1 MNRRIL
7 AVGVALAA
15 VCAPVRAADF
25 TTQAALPDA
34 RLDQVRGGFDA
45 GGGLVASLSLSR
57 TVSIDGQPVVV
68 NSVSIPNVAN
78 MTTAQATALSDAMR
92 ATVVTNGSGGVST
105 DLGTSSGALVI
116 QNSLNNQAISATTS
130 IDASVNSA
138 RMLQNLRL
146 AEAVQDATIQ
156 FRGN

>member
-1 MNRRIL
+1 MKRRIL
-7 AVGVALAA
+7 AVGMALAA

-34 RLDQVRGGFDA
+34 RLDEVRGGFDI
-45 GGGLVASLSLSR
+45 GDGLLASLSLKR
-57 TVSIDGQPVVV
+57 TVLVNGEAVVQ
-68 NSVSIPNVAN
+68 NSVTIPDLAHV
-78 MTTAQATALSDAMR
+78 TADQATALSNALR
-92 ATVVTNGSGGVST
+92 ATVVTNGIGGVST
-105 DLGTSSGALVI
+105 DMGASSGALVI

-130 IDASVNSA
+130 IDASVNAA